1 MIRKYQYGGMSPET
15 WKRVRNT
22 SFTESM
28 KEVSKAA
35 SDAYQSFSDSP
46 YGLGYDI
53 LNAGLYAVAI
63 PTGGATLPLAI
74 GMSAAQGIAAAN
86 NAYNEGVNLNN
97 GLDMAG
103 AVISV
108 PTSKAA
114 KAIMKAV
121 GKTDKYVKNASLFK
135 NKGTGLVRRPSL
147 FNLARRDNKYVPI
160 FTYALAQPGINY
172 AQIGNDVNDMKP
184 FRNIRS
190 YLDFSNYVNTIV
202 DSNKQLLK

>member
-1 MIRKYQYGGMSPET
+1 MIKKYQFGG
-15 WKRVRNT
+15 NT

-28 KEVSKAA
+28 KKVSKAV
-35 SDAYQSFSDSP
+35 SDAYQEFSNSP
-46 YGLGYDI
+46 YGLGYDV
-53 LNAGLYAVAI
+53 LNAGLYAAAI
-63 PTGGATLPLAI
+63 PTGGATLPFAL

-121 GKTDKYVKNASLFK
+121 GKNTKYVKNAKLFSS
-135 NKGTGLVRRPSL
+135 GTRQPSL
-147 FNLARRDNKYVPI
+147 FSLARRDKKYVPI
-160 FTYALAQPGINY
+160 FTYALAQPSVNY
-172 AQIGNDVNDMKP
+172 AQIGNDIKDNLNQV
-184 FRNIRS
+184 RS
-190 YLDFSNYVNTIV
+190 DLDFNNYVNTIV
-202 DSNKQLLK
+202 QDQNNRLQPQLR

>member
-15 WKRVRNT
+15 WERVRNT

-28 KEVSKAA
+28 KEASKAA

-46 YGLGYDI
+46 YGLVYDI
-53 LNAGLYAVAI
+53 LNAGLYAAAI

-135 NKGTGLVRRPSL
+135 TGSLRRPSL

-160 FTYALAQPGINY
+160 FTYALAQPSINY

-190 YLDFSNYVNTIV
+190 YLDFNNYINTIV
-202 DSNKQLLK
+202 DSNKPLLK